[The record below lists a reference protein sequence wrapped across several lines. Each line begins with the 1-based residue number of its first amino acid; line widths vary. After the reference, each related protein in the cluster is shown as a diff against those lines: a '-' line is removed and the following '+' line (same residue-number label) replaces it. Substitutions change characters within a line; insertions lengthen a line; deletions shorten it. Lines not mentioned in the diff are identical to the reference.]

1 MIRSMEDPTRAETS
15 EASDAPREE
24 ETSRIMT
31 INMKCTGCKGEG
43 AAAKR
48 KDLIISTI
56 KRSSASVIFCQEAPG
71 NFKNGV
77 VAKCGD
83 SPSSYKFVPE
93 DIHSSKKDNVKVAVM
108 WRETSFE
115 GEKVDLTEPSIT
127 KIEERLK
134 HEKSVADV
142 KSMVQV
148 SKERSAMVKL
158 TSRGT
163 TKASFLAVSWHGPRK
178 VNKASKKTKLED
190 LIRLLRVVC
199 EKEELSSFII
209 GGDFNLNTSD
219 IDKRTETDCE
229 VVISRDYLLCNR
241 DRERQLL
248 TPRPGRPIVFYKDN
262 FIVSSPS
269 DKYPMTGNVRV
280 FWVEALEFE
289 SYESSEN
296 EPLDHA
302 PVVGVLELD
311 KLLYTYKKPSIK
323 QDRGKLEQYFQSC
336 TSRPTFVYITK
347 L

>member
-1 MIRSMEDPTRAETS
+1 MIRSMKGPTRAETS
-15 EASDAPREE
+15 EASDVPREK
-24 ETSRIMT
+24 ETYRIMT
-31 INMKCTGCKGEG
+31 INMKYTGCKGKG
-43 AAAKR
+43 AAAKG
-48 KDLIISTI
+48 KDLITSTI

-163 TKASFLAVSWHGPRK
+163 TKASFLAVSWHGLED
-178 VNKASKKTKLED
+178 VDEASKAFYD
-190 LIRLLRVVC
+190 LICFVREVC
-199 EKEELSSFII
+199 ENEKLCWFVI
-209 GGDFNLNTSD
+209 GGDFQFDTSKVHQTEVEGVTISCGPSIVPFKD
-219 IDKRTETDCE
+219 IF
-229 VVISRDYLLCNR
+229 
-241 DRERQLL
+241 
-248 TPRPGRPIVFYKDN
+248 VFS
-262 FIVSSPS
+262 VSSRRGIS
-269 DKYPMTGNVRV
+269 
-280 FWVEALEFE
+280 
-289 SYESSEN
+289 
-296 EPLDHA
+296 
-302 PVVGVLELD
+302 
-311 KLLYTYKKPSIK
+311 KL
-323 QDRGKLEQYFQSC
+323 
-336 TSRPTFVYITK
+336 
-347 L
+347 

>member
-1 MIRSMEDPTRAETS
+1 MIRSMEDPTRAETP

-31 INMKCTGCKGEG
+31 INMKCTGCKGKG
-43 AAAKR
+43 AAAKG

-163 TKASFLAVSWHGPRK
+163 TEASFLAVSWYWPEAPED
-178 VNKASKKTKLED
+178 VDVAAASKAFYD
-190 LIRLLRVVC
+190 LICFVREVC
-199 EKEELSSFII
+199 EDEKLFWFII
-209 GGDFNLNTSD
+209 GGDLIFHTSKVHLTEVEGVTISCGPSIVPIKD
-219 IDKRTETDCE
+219 IF
-229 VVISRDYLLCNR
+229 
-241 DRERQLL
+241 
-248 TPRPGRPIVFYKDN
+248 VFS
-262 FIVSSPS
+262 VPS
-269 DKYPMTGNVRV
+269 VNKLPKTVDITLSEEKPLKLKNESKENPKLKHVPVVRV
-280 FWVEALEFE
+280 LNLVQE
-289 SYESSEN
+289 
-296 EPLDHA
+296 
-302 PVVGVLELD
+302 
-311 KLLYTYKKPSIK
+311 K
-323 QDRGKLEQYFQSC
+323 GKLEQYFQSR
-336 TSRPTFVYITK
+336 TFRPTFVYITT